1 MCEKKQ
7 LFNIFVLL
15 FNYLWRTDEPLNK
28 VRERYSDSSRFAES
42 NGVIGARHLDTSYRD
57 VSDTLHLSSVGQ
69 ANTTPARYLFS
80 CSVRHLVDLVWITSR
95 VPWNPGP
102 LAFISV
108 LSSVTSLHT
117 IPWALRIEALILY
130 TRNGVSEFFL
140 CYLL

>member
-7 LFNIFVLL
+7 LFNTFVLL

-42 NGVIGARHLDTSYRD
+42 TGVISARHLDTSYRD
-57 VSDTLHLSSVGQ
+57 VSDTLHLSSLP
-69 ANTTPARYLFS
+69 PARYLFS
-80 CSVRHLVDLVWITSR
+80 CSVRHLVDLVWIRSR

-117 IPWALRIEALILY
+117 IPWALRIEALILC
-130 TRNGVSEFFL
+130 TRNGVSEFFFFL